1 MSAFQTVLRIKTWD
15 AHWCWGIHL
24 HLAVA
29 RKDSTALNIELALD
43 ESLTP
48 FKTRTCHSEPFHC
61 LSRENCVCGDSQVK
75 FPPFVGS
82 SHSLPRSEL

>member
-1 MSAFQTVLRIKTWD
+1 MA
-15 AHWCWGIHL
+15 G
-24 HLAVA
+24 
-29 RKDSTALNIELALD
+29 KDSTVLNNELALD

-48 FKTRTCHSEPFHC
+48 FKMRTCHSESFHC
-61 LSRENCVCGDSQVK
+61 LSGEYCVCGDSQVK